1 MDASPAAVHRRFVD
15 EVVVAKR
22 MDLLDELIHEHA
34 ILEQG
39 SRQGLRAQME
49 AQSKGLDIVVS
60 YLRELADQE
69 WVVHH
74 LSVEI
79 THSGEFM
86 GQPRTGRKVQMLE
99 VEAARV
105 VEGRI
110 VEMWSAADVFRA
122 MTRSASPSPVPRK
135 RTPGWVAAAL
145 RL

>member
-1 MDASPAAVHRRFVD
+1 MDTSPAAVHRRFVD

-22 MDLLDELIHEHA
+22 TDLLDELIDEHA

-49 AQSKGLDIVVS
+49 AQSKGLDIAVS
-60 YLRELADQE
+60 YLHELADQE

-86 GQPRTGRKVQMLE
+86 GQPGTGRTVQMRE
-99 VEAARV
+99 VEAVRV

-110 VEMWSAADVFRA
+110 VEMWSVADVLRA
-122 MTRSASPSPVPRK
+122 MTEIGIALPDPS
-135 RTPGWVAAAL
+135 
-145 RL
+145 